1 MPVGANVIGYSWHV
15 ATKDPSRQ
23 AHFPSIEKK
32 YGHKM
37 SYWFSVMKDLE
48 GAKYPEQIA
57 FLRENHGFSQAHA
70 NALVMYSRGSL
81 SARRFN
87 TPTQF
92 YQSVGKDQAK
102 TMRAIF
108 KAITTKYPKA
118 ELVIAWNQPMV
129 KIDGHYVFGASAS
142 SKHILIS
149 PWSADVIAAFAPKME
164 DLVVKKKTIGVP
176 NDWEVDTKL
185 ILALV
190 KARLAECK

>member
-1 MPVGANVIGYSWHV
+1 
-15 ATKDPSRQ
+15 
-23 AHFPSIEKK
+23 
-32 YGHKM
+32 M
-37 SYWFSVMKDLE
+37 SYWFKVMKDLE
-48 GAKYPEQIA
+48 ATKYPEQIA

-81 SARRFN
+81 TTRRFE

-92 YQSVGKDQAK
+92 YKSIGKDQAK

-129 KIDGHYVFGASAS
+129 RVDGHYVFGASAS

-149 PWSADVIAAFAPKME
+149 PWSADVIAAFAPKMA

-176 NDWEVDTKL
+176 NDWDVDTKL

-190 KARLAECK
+190 KARLAERK